1 MSLLGFIGKAA
12 SVVGSTIIGGPAA
25 GIATAATVFTPTSG
39 STAPVNAGPISPSS
53 TVLGRRTSAVVNSA
67 SQLLPTSSGGIL
79 GNLPALPLPDSVVVK
94 GGGTTIGPGGS
105 LFSTGSGSATA
116 YFSSPGTAVATCGT
130 GMRGT
135 HLNKTTYRTL
145 DGTLVPKGTRCV
157 KNRRRN
163 PLNPRALTRAISRV
177 SAAKSFARVLDR
189 VEIKAR
195 PRRR

>member
-25 GIATAATVFTPTSG
+25 GIATATTVFTPTSG

-53 TVLGRRTSAVVNSA
+53 TVLGKRPVLKSNNIVASAPSVLS
-67 SQLLPTSSGGIL
+67 SLPS
-79 GNLPALPLPDSVVVK
+79 LPLPDSVVVQ

-116 YFSSPGTAVATCGT
+116 YFSPQGTAVATCGT